1 VNIPAVLLWA
11 PAHVLPG
18 VLAVSA
24 LHQYGVGHHAGI
36 ARHYWMPAV
45 LIVAALVGL
54 GTWWW
59 RRRKSVAAA

>member
-1 VNIPAVLLWA
+1 
-11 PAHVLPG
+11 

-24 LHQYGVGHHAGI
+24 LHQYGMGHHSGI

-45 LIVAALVGL
+45 IIVAVLAGL

-59 RRRKSVAAA
+59 RRRKRVAAA